1 MTNSQGVVTDTPWD
15 FYLFVGTTLLG
26 YKLEEFLK
34 ITPNLFMKQYIL
46 WLKMNNPDAIQ
57 EVETVYVDQ
66 VPFL

>member
-1 MTNSQGVVTDTPWD
+1 MVTDTPWD
-15 FYLFVGTTLLG
+15 FYLFVGISLLG
-26 YKLEEFLK
+26 YKLDEFLK
-34 ITPNLFMKQYIL
+34 ITPNLFMKEYIL